1 MNLVDENVGGA
12 KSNKKLFIA
21 CGVGIVT
28 LILVIVILVGI
39 LATMNKGIVL
49 TIDNKNQTKKG
60 YLWKDGDVYYI
71 QIAGLAEST
80 NNGYTYKTGNPDIP
94 WMLYNKRSRKYIF

>member
-28 LILVIVILVGI
+28 LILVIVIL
-39 LATMNKGIVL
+39 
-49 TIDNKNQTKKG
+49 
-60 YLWKDGDVYYI
+60 LWENLMTLVI
-71 QIAGLAEST
+71 I
-80 NNGYTYKTGNPDIP
+80 
-94 WMLYNKRSRKYIF
+94 